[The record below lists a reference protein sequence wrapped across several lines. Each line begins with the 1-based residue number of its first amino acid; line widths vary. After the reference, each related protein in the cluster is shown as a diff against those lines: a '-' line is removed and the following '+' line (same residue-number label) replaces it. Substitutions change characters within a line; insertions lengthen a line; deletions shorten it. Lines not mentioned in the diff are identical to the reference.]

1 VERAGGKSERQRKD
15 LKKNDMAILSSKM
28 KCRIDAGRGRCQV
41 TRHDNFYRA
50 IKGLTSVL
58 VFLSVI
64 SCVLRPPTPPAAGK
78 PLPPDSSESAL
89 KMQAMVMDMADDY
102 IASLG
107 ESVYL
112 LTRSSTL
119 NAKSRWLA
127 QSFLRN
133 GVGASLDIAVGPN
146 PAVSLLDLLVLTSL
160 QAWSFEVH
168 WIPAGIGEAG
178 LPALDRLKRAETD
191 AWISARDV
199 LSEEQL
205 RTLQNLIDAWIKENR
220 DRTVVALVRFNEF
233 ADGRKISSQTMRGQ
247 ARGLLEEADK
257 AIAAVDNAR
266 LLGERLLWFAGRYP
280 YLLGEQTELTAY
292 RLVDQ
297 PEGEQLMAA
306 IQSIQRLSEIL
317 SERAGKIQSD
327 LDEQQAAFFT
337 RIAAERAAAI
347 AQLQAAL
354 ETTVR
359 ESLDMA
365 NEHVNTQRT
374 EAIDQLFDR
383 FSRERTQLLDD
394 FSARQ
399 SELLG
404 VMTELKETIAVS
416 GSLARDLTET
426 VNAIDHVVSRFDRDP
441 GDKSE
446 PLRMTDVRDAAIE
459 TGLAA
464 DKMTLL
470 LERAIA
476 LLESESW
483 DRRISKM
490 TDPADAIINRA
501 FWRGVI
507 LIVLLVVGMGLLRM
521 VPQRIAGGPKE
532 RLSDSKRMV

>member
-1 VERAGGKSERQRKD
+1 MTG
-15 LKKNDMAILSSKM
+15 
-28 KCRIDAGRGRCQV
+28 
-41 TRHDNFYRA
+41 HDNIYRA

-58 VFLSVI
+58 AFLTVI
-64 SCVLRPPTPPAAGK
+64 SCVMRPPPSAPSAGK
-78 PLPPDSSESAL
+78 SLPSVNSESTL

-112 LTRSSTL
+112 LTRSGQLDSRG
-119 NAKSRWLA
+119 RWLA

-160 QAWSFEVH
+160 QSWSFEVH

-178 LPALDRLKRAETD
+178 LPALARLKRAETD
-191 AWISARDV
+191 AWISARDA
-199 LSEEQL
+199 LLADQL
-205 RTLQNLIDAWIKENR
+205 NTLRGLIDAWIAENP

-233 ADGRKISSQTMRGQ
+233 SDERKISSLRLRGQ
-247 ARGLLEEADK
+247 AQGLLREVGEAV
-257 AIAAVDNAR
+257 AAVDDAR

-292 RLVDQ
+292 RLIDQ
-297 PEGEQLMAA
+297 PEGAQLMDA
-306 IQSIQRLSEIL
+306 IQSFHRLSEIL
-317 SERAGKIQSD
+317 SERAETIQSD
-327 LDEQQAAFFT
+327 IDEQQGVFFA

-347 AQLQAAL
+347 AQLQVAL
-354 ETTVR
+354 EATVKA
-359 ESLDMA
+359 SLDRTA
-365 NEHVNTQRT
+365 ESVNTQRT

-383 FSRERTQLLDD
+383 LAQERTQLLDD
-394 FSARQ
+394 FSSRQ
-399 SELLG
+399 NELLG

-416 GSLARDLTET
+416 GSLAKDLTET
-426 VNAIDHVVSRFDRDP
+426 VNAIDHVVSRFDRDQE
-441 GDKSE
+441 DKSE

-507 LIVLLVVGMGLLRM
+507 LIGLLVVGMGLLRM
-521 VPQRIAGGPKE
+521 VPQRLAAGSAGKPEK
-532 RLSDSKRMV
+532 LS

>member
-1 VERAGGKSERQRKD
+1 V
-15 LKKNDMAILSSKM
+15 KKNDVAILFVKE
-28 KCRIDAGRGRCQV
+28 KCRMNARMRRDPV
-41 TRHDNFYRA
+41 TCHDNIYRA
-50 IKGLTSVL
+50 IKGLTSLL
-58 VFLSVI
+58 VFLTMI
-64 SCVLRPPTPPAAGK
+64 SCVLRPPSATTAGK
-78 PLPPDSSESAL
+78 SFPSDGSESAL
-89 KMQAMVMDMADDY
+89 KMQAVVMDMADDY

-112 LTRSSTL
+112 LTRSGTL
-119 NAKSRWLA
+119 DAKGRWLA

-146 PAVSLLDLLVLTSL
+146 PAVGLLDLLVLTSL
-160 QAWSFEVH
+160 QAWSFEAH

-178 LPALDRLKRAETD
+178 LPALDRLKRAEAD

-205 RTLQNLIDAWIKENR
+205 RTLQNLIDAWIKENP

-233 ADGRKISSQTMRGQ
+233 ADMRKISSQTMRGQ
-247 ARGLLEEADK
+247 ARGLLQEADK

-297 PEGEQLMAA
+297 PEGAQLMAA
-306 IQSIQRLSEIL
+306 IKSIQRLSDIL

-327 LDEQQAAFFT
+327 LDEQQAAFFA

-354 ETTVR
+354 QTTVR

-365 NEHVNTQRT
+365 NERVNTQRT

-383 FSRERTQLLDD
+383 FSHERTQLLDD
-394 FSARQ
+394 FASRQ

-404 VMTELKETIAVS
+404 IMTELKETIAVS
-416 GSLARDLTET
+416 GSLAKDLTET
-426 VNAIDHVVSRFDRDP
+426 VNAIDHVVSRFDKDP
-441 GDKSE
+441 EDKGE
-446 PLRMTDVRDAAIE
+446 PLRMTDVRDAAVE
-459 TGLAA
+459 TGHAA
-464 DKMTLL
+464 VKVTHL
-470 LERAIA
+470 LERLLV
-476 LLESESW
+476 LLESDSW
-483 DRRISKM
+483 DRQISIM
-490 TDPADAIINRA
+490 TDPADEIIDRV

-507 LIVLLVVGMGLLRM
+507 LIGLLVLGLGLLRW
-521 VPQRIAGGPKE
+521 VPQRISSE
-532 RLSDSKRMV
+532 RKGNSVR